1 MTANVYGHSWGSCAW
16 RCGGCLTVPLVE
28 KVVVPL
34 YAVTVLLRTD
44 TRLYSYIV
52 EFSWLKHDWSMT
64 MEMQLVPLVSTQVLY
79 LEQLLRMVFILP

>member
-1 MTANVYGHSWGSCAW
+1 
-16 RCGGCLTVPLVE
+16 VE

-52 EFSWLKHDWSMT
+52 EFSWLKQDWSMT